1 MTKQKKDKQLIIRLT
16 REEFDDLQAR
26 KTGSELVT
34 AVAGIGN
41 NLNQIAR
48 NINGVVKVGAL
59 NSYALT
65 IITHLAATERALNA
79 VRGYLES

>member
-1 MTKQKKDKQLIIRLT
+1 M
-16 REEFDDLQAR
+16 QAR
-26 KTGSELVT
+26 KIRSELVR

-59 NSYALT
+59 NQLDALT

-79 VRGYLES
+79 VRGYLEC

>member
-1 MTKQKKDKQLIIRLT
+1 M
-16 REEFDDLQAR
+16 QAR
-26 KTGSELVT
+26 KIRSELIR

-59 NSYALT
+59 NQLDALT
-65 IITHLAATERALNA
+65 IITHLAATDRALNV
-79 VRGYLES
+79 VRGYLEC

>member
-1 MTKQKKDKQLIIRLT
+1 MR
-16 REEFDDLQAR
+16 
-26 KTGSELVT
+26 

-59 NSYALT
+59 NQLDALT
-65 IITHLAATERALNA
+65 IITHLAATDRALNV
-79 VRGYLES
+79 VRGYLEC